1 MRTRLHLSSV
11 LAAAC
16 LPLLAACGGPEEP
29 ETREIV
35 RPVKTFVFGETGSQR
50 ELEYPGKVFANRT
63 VEVAFEVAGKL
74 EELPVAKGQEVRAG
88 DLLGRLD
95 QRDFVNE
102 VAAAR
107 ATLEEAEATLGRYE
121 EAARSNAV
129 SRRELDQ
136 ARARARIAA
145 ADLKI
150 EEKALEDSE
159 IRASFDGIVA
169 DRLVDNFQNVQ
180 AKEPVLLMQDIS
192 VLEIRVNIPERDAT
206 GPPDTPVGD
215 LSATFDAVPGRRFPL
230 TIKEVVTQADPVT
243 QTYAVTLMM
252 PRPEGIEILPGMT
265 ATVTWR
271 PAGEFAT
278 RSNTVPTSALVGRQ
292 GSKPW
297 VWVVDAQDMT
307 VSRRE
312 VEVGSIVGHNQIQLV
327 SGLDSGEVIAAAGV
341 HHLTEGMKVAE
352 YR

>member
-1 MRTRLHLSSV
+1 MPPPSRAVALLF
-11 LAAAC
+11 AAC
-16 LPLLAACGGPEEP
+16 LLACGGGEQV

-35 RPVKTFVFGETGSQR
+35 RPVKLVAFGETRDRR
-50 ELEYPGKVFANRT
+50 ELNYPGKVYANRT
-63 VEVAFEVAGKL
+63 VDVAFEVAGKL
-74 EELPVAKGQEVRAG
+74 QDLPVAKGQEVKVG

-95 QRDFVNE
+95 QRDFQNE

-107 ATLEEAEATLGRYE
+107 AALEEAEATLGRYE

-129 SRRELDQ
+129 SRRELDE
-136 ARARARIAA
+136 ARSRARIAA

-159 IRASFDGIVA
+159 IRASFDGVVS

-180 AKEPVLLMQDIS
+180 AKEPVLRLQDIS

-206 GPPDTPVGD
+206 TPADAPLGE
-215 LSATFDAVPGRRFPL
+215 LSAVFDAIPGRRFPL
-230 TIKEVVTQADPVT
+230 TIKEVVTEADPIT

-252 PRPEGIEILPGMT
+252 PRPEDAEILPGMT

-271 PAGEFAT
+271 PAGAFGAV
-278 RSNTVPTSALVGRQ
+278 SNTVPTAAVVGQQ
-292 GSKPW
+292 GRKPW
-297 VWVVDAQDMT
+297 VWVVDEQSMT

-312 VEVGSIVGHNQIQLV
+312 VEVGSIVGQNQIQLLE
-327 SGLDSGEVIAAAGV
+327 GLESGELIAAAGV
-341 HHLTEGMKVAE
+341 HHLAEGMKVTE

>member
-1 MRTRLHLSSV
+1 MPPSPRASSL
-11 LAAAC
+11 LALAC
-16 LPLLAACGGPEEP
+16 LLAACGGEKEVP
-29 ETREIV
+29 TREIV
-35 RPVKTFVFGETGSQR
+35 RPVKTFVFGDAGNQR
-50 ELEYPGKVFANRT
+50 EFQYPGTVYANRT

-74 EELPVAKGQEVRAG
+74 EDLPVAKGQEVATG

-95 QRDFVNE
+95 QRDFSNE

-107 ATLEEAEATLGRYE
+107 ASLEEAEATRGRYE

-129 SRRELDQ
+129 SRRELDE

-150 EEKALEDSE
+150 KQKALEDSE

-180 AKEPVLLMQDIS
+180 AKEPVLRLQDIS

-206 GPPDTPVGD
+206 GPTDAPVGD

-230 TIKEVVTQADPVT
+230 TIKEVVTQADPIT

-252 PRPEGIEILPGMT
+252 PRPQGVEILPGMT
-265 ATVTWR
+265 STVTWH
-271 PAGEFAT
+271 PSGEFAA

-292 GSKPW
+292 GTKPW
-297 VWVVDAQDMT
+297 VWVLDEADMT

-312 VEVGSIVGHNQIQLV
+312 VEVGSIVSQNQIQLV
-327 SGLDSGEVIAAAGV
+327 SGLESGEVIAAAGV